1 MKHKT
6 EFFEVFQRHVSR
18 SELMTVFKLKHIRTD
33 NGIEFN
39 NVSFSDF
46 CNKTGVQHEF
56 INIYTSEQ
64 DSVCKRANQTILNCV
79 CSILFHSGMSVKFWP
94 DAIIYFGYS

>member
-1 MKHKT
+1 
-6 EFFEVFQRHVSR
+6 
-18 SELMTVFKLKHIRTD
+18 MTSYKLKHIRTE
-33 NGIEFN
+33 NGTKF

-46 CNKTGVQHEF
+46 CNKTGVRHEF
-56 INIYTSEQ
+56 TNIYTPEQ
-64 DSVCKRANQTILNCV
+64 DGVCERTNQTILNCV